1 MQAMAGRKAG
11 TSTTR
16 AATQKETRDGLA
28 LLWLRQDL
36 RLADNLALAAALSR
50 ASRVLPVFVLDETAP
65 GDWAPGGAS
74 LWWLHHSLLSLGQ
87 AFAERGTT
95 LILRRGDAA
104 SIIPALAR
112 ETGAGSVQCGIPH
125 EPWLRRLDETVAA
138 SLKVDGRALV
148 SHRVSTLFD
157 LDAIRSKTG
166 TRYAIYTPF
175 ARTCRALPDPEP
187 PLPAPEHVPG
197 PDTVPAS
204 DRLDDWH
211 LLPTA
216 PDWAGGLRDTWTPG
230 ENGAA
235 QHLHDFLDDR
245 LDGYGQSRNIPG
257 DPRGTSMLSP
267 HLHWGELSAN
277 QVWHAARDAAAR
289 LQGRRA
295 GGFETFQGE
304 ILWHEFAAYLLRHNP
319 TVPDAPMREVFSR
332 LPWRDDD
339 HGLRAWQGGRTGI
352 PIVDAG
358 MRQLWQQGWMHNRVR
373 MITASY
379 LTKHMLLP
387 WQLGEAWFWDTL
399 VDADLATNSVS
410 WQWVAGTGTD
420 SQPFFRIFNPVTQGK
435 KFDPDGRYVRQYVP
449 ELAAL
454 PDRWLHAPWDAPAA
468 VLDKAG
474 LRLGRDY
481 PFPIVALDEGRDRA
495 LKAFR
500 DTVRTRTLDPP
511 PRAAA

>member
-1 MQAMAGRKAG
+1 MAGRKAG
-11 TSTTR
+11 ATR
-16 AATQKETRDGLA
+16 PQSKPVQARAGGTLA

-36 RLADNLALAAALSR
+36 RLADHNALVAALAEAE
-50 ASRVLPVFVLDETAP
+50 RVLPVFVLDEAAG

-74 LWWLHHSLLSLGQ
+74 RWWLHHSLESLGR
-87 AFAERGTT
+87 AFAERGTS

-112 ETGAGSVQCGIPH
+112 ETGAGSVQCGLAH
-125 EPWLRRLDETVAA
+125 EPWLRRLDATVAA
-138 SLKVDGRALV
+138 ALEADGRRLV
-148 SHRVSTLFD
+148 AHRVSTLFD

-166 TRYAIYTPF
+166 TRYGIYTPF

-187 PLPAPEHVPG
+187 PLPAPAHIPG
-197 PDTVPAS
+197 PDALPAS
-204 DRLDDWH
+204 DRLQDWQ

-216 PDWAGGLRDTWTPG
+216 PDWAGGMRDTWTPG
-230 ENGAA
+230 ETGAA
-235 QHLHDFLDDR
+235 QHLHDFLDAR

-257 DPRGTSMLSP
+257 DPKGTSMLSP

-277 QVWHAARDAAAR
+277 QVWHAAREAAAR
-289 LQGRRA
+289 LEGARA

-304 ILWHEFAAYLLRHNP
+304 ILWHEFAAYLLWHNP
-319 TVPDAPMREVFSR
+319 TVPDVSMRAAFAG
-332 LPWRDDD
+332 LPWRDDAD
-339 HGLRAWQGGRTGI
+339 GLRAWSQGRTGI

-387 WQLGEAWFWDTL
+387 WQQGEAWFWDTL
-399 VDADLATNSVS
+399 VDADLATNAVS

-420 SQPFFRIFNPVTQGK
+420 SQPFFRIFNPVTQGR

-449 ELAAL
+449 EVAAL
-454 PDRWLHAPWDAPAA
+454 PDRWLHAPWEAPAA

-474 LRLGRDY
+474 IRLGETY
-481 PFPIVALDEGRDRA
+481 PRPIVGLDEGRDRA
-495 LKAFR
+495 LAAFR
-500 DTVRTRTLDPP
+500 DTVRSRAADPAA
-511 PRAAA
+511 RAAA

>member
-1 MQAMAGRKAG
+1 
-11 TSTTR
+11 
-16 AATQKETRDGLA
+16 
-28 LLWLRQDL
+28 
-36 RLADNLALAAALSR
+36 
-50 ASRVLPVFVLDETAP
+50 
-65 GDWAPGGAS
+65 
-74 LWWLHHSLLSLGQ
+74 
-87 AFAERGTT
+87 
-95 LILRRGDAA
+95 
-104 SIIPALAR
+104 
-112 ETGAGSVQCGIPH
+112 
-125 EPWLRRLDETVAA
+125 
-138 SLKVDGRALV
+138 
-148 SHRVSTLFD
+148 
-157 LDAIRSKTG
+157 
-166 TRYAIYTPF
+166 
-175 ARTCRALPDPEP
+175 
-187 PLPAPEHVPG
+187 
-197 PDTVPAS
+197 
-204 DRLDDWH
+204 
-211 LLPTA
+211 
-216 PDWAGGLRDTWTPG
+216 
-230 ENGAA
+230 
-235 QHLHDFLDDR
+235 
-245 LDGYGQSRNIPG
+245 
-257 DPRGTSMLSP
+257 MLSP

-319 TVPDAPMREVFSR
+319 TVPDAPMRDVFSR

-339 HGLRAWQGGRTGI
+339 NGLRAWQQGRTGI

-358 MRQLWQQGWMHNRVR
+358 MRQLWQLGWMHNRVR

-468 VLDKAG
+468 ILDKAG
-474 LRLGRDY
+474 IRLGQNY
-481 PFPIVALDEGRDRA
+481 PAPIVGLDEGRDRA